1 MNTIKDL
8 WIKKNTPQGRLN
20 ITLFF
25 VNMFLLMFHCVLM
38 CVYISIK
45 HKFMIGVNAVSILMY
60 ALSIFF
66 CFKKPNIYVPL
77 SFVEIWIHMLCGVL
91 SFGWTPC
98 FQNWS
103 FALIAAY
110 FLPSFTLENKPKPH
124 KQSFVFAGILVF
136 TYFFISVFIHIVEFK
151 AFTPLNDFNNR
162 FLFTL
167 NNLASF
173 FSIVMFSL
181 LYTSRSNRKEREL
194 SRKADY
200 DQLTNLYNRH
210 AFLQLSGMVINEV
223 KSNNGKYN
231 LAILDIDHFKN
242 VNDTYGH
249 NAGDL
254 VLQQFADILRA
265 LSNKDIVVGRWGGEE
280 FVIITSDNIKYNE
293 FTSMMEK
300 LRIRV
305 SKYKFKIDNKKTIK
319 ITTSIGSTFSNN
331 YDEIQKVIKNA
342 DDNLYKAK
350 NSGRNKLIS

>member
-20 ITLFF
+20 ISLFF
-25 VNMFLLMFHCVLM
+25 INIFLLMFHCVLM
-38 CVYISIK
+38 CVYVSIK

-77 SFVEIWIHMLCGVL
+77 SFVEIWIHMLCGVI

-103 FALIAAY
+103 FALIAGY

-136 TYFFISVFIHIVEFK
+136 TYFFISVLIHIVEFK

-194 SRKADY
+194 SRKADH
-200 DQLTNLYNRH
+200 DQLTGLYNRH
-210 AFLQLSGMVINEV
+210 AFLQLSCLIIDDV
-223 KSNNGKYN
+223 KKDKEKFNF
-231 LAILDIDHFKN
+231 AILDIDHFKN

-249 NAGDL
+249 NAGDMIL
-254 VLQQFADILRA
+254 KQFAELLNA
-265 LSNKDIVVGRWGGEE
+265 LTNKDIVVGRWGGEE
-280 FVIITSDNIKYNE
+280 FVIITSNNIKYND
-293 FTSMMEK
+293 FVIMLEK
-300 LRIRV
+300 LRIRI
-305 SKYKFKIDNKKTIK
+305 SKYKFKIENKKTIN
-319 ITTSIGSTFSNN
+319 ITTSIGSTCSDN
-331 YDEIQKVIKNA
+331 YEVIEETVKVA